1 MPYVRLTQKDLKE
14 KPREQLLNF
23 KRTKKFLVAIDTDGC
38 VTDNMNGKQILI
50 FHPHF
55 MEFYNLWEI
64 ESYYREIAEYYNLF
78 SEHRG
83 CNRFIAIQ
91 LILHALYER
100 SDVQKIVKERNIRL
114 PDLSIL
120 EDFIDYAKKNNL
132 GLGNQSLE
140 KYINEER
147 PTTFGLY
154 KLLGWS
160 EAVNRTFPHISAEI
174 PPFEGVKEA
183 VQLIAQYADIIVVS
197 QTPYDDLADYW
208 EKYDLDQYISLI
220 AGQEMGT
227 KAQHIELA
235 KKSGGYKDDEVLM
248 IGDAIGDLK
257 AVKSN
262 NGLFYPVVP
271 GEEEKSWYQ
280 FSEAFERFV
289 QKSYFG
295 EFEEKLLE
303 NFNKVLSQKEPWN
316 QIGYDHVEHYKKYQN
331 LRVQLYKKFNPTGRL
346 LVI

>member
-55 MEFYNLWEI
+55 MEFYGLWEI

-100 SDVQKIVKERNIRL
+100 KDVQDLVRTKNIKL
-114 PDLSIL
+114 PDLSL
-120 EDFIDYAKKNNL
+120 VEDFIDYAKKNNL

-140 KYINEER
+140 RYINEER
-147 PTTFGLY
+147 PKTFGLY

-174 PPFEGVKEA
+174 PPFNGVEEA
-183 VQLIAQYADIIVVS
+183 VKLIAQHADIIVVS

-208 EKYDLDQYISLI
+208 EKYDLAEYISLI

-235 KKSGGYKDDEVLM
+235 KKVGGYKDEEVLM

-271 GEEEKSWYQ
+271 GEEEKSWQQ
-280 FSEAFERFV
+280 FKDAFEKFIAH
-289 QKSYFG
+289 QYAG
-295 EFEEKLLE
+295 HFEEQLLQE
-303 NFNKVLSQKEPWN
+303 FNAVLSQKEPWN
-316 QIGYDHVEHYKKYQN
+316 QPGYDHIEHYRKYQN
-331 LRVQLYKKFNPTGRL
+331 LRIQLYKKFNPTGRL

>member
-1 MPYVRLTQKDLKE
+1 MAYVRLTQKDLKE

-23 KRTKKFLVAIDTDGC
+23 KRKRKFLIAIDTDGC

-91 LILHALYER
+91 LILRALYSRKDVKDVVER
-100 SDVQKIVKERNIRL
+100 KNIKL
-114 PDLSIL
+114 PDLSL
-120 EDFIDYAKKNNL
+120 VEDFIEYAKGKNL
-132 GLGNQSLE
+132 GLGNQALE
-140 KYINEER
+140 KYIDEER
-147 PTTFGLY
+147 PKTFGLY

-174 PPFEGVKEA
+174 PPFDGVEEA
-183 VQLIAQYADIIVVS
+183 VKLMSKHADIIIVS

-208 EKYDLDQYISLI
+208 EKYNLAEYIDLI

-235 KKSGGYKDDEVLM
+235 KKAGGYKDDEVLM

-262 NGLFYPVVP
+262 NGLFYPIVP
-271 GEEEKSWYQ
+271 GEEEKSWRE
-280 FSEAFERFV
+280 FPEAFERFLHGN
-289 QKSYFG
+289 YAG
-295 EFEEKLLE
+295 EYEQSLMH
-303 NFNKVLSQKEPWN
+303 NFNEVLSQKEPWD
-316 QIGYDHVEHYKKYQN
+316 QPGYDHIEHYKKYQN
-331 LRVQLYKKFNPTGRL
+331 LRIQLYKKFNPSGRL
-346 LVI
+346 FVV

>member
-1 MPYVRLTQKDLKE
+1 
-14 KPREQLLNF
+14 
-23 KRTKKFLVAIDTDGC
+23 
-38 VTDNMNGKQILI
+38 
-50 FHPHF
+50 
-55 MEFYNLWEI
+55 
-64 ESYYREIAEYYNLF
+64 
-78 SEHRG
+78 
-83 CNRFIAIQ
+83 AIQ

-100 SDVQKIVKERNIRL
+100 GDVQKIAKEKNIVL
-114 PDLSIL
+114 PDLRIL
-120 EDFIDYAKKNNL
+120 EDFIDYTKKNNL

-140 KYINEER
+140 RYINEER
-147 PTTFGLY
+147 PKTFGLY

-174 PPFEGVKEA
+174 PPFDGVREA
-183 VQLIAQYADIIVVS
+183 VQLMAQYADIIVVS

-208 EKYDLDQYISLI
+208 EKYDLAQYISLI

-235 KKSGGYKDDEVLM
+235 KKSGGYNDDEVLM

-271 GEEEKSWYQ
+271 GEEEKSWHQ
-280 FSEAFERFV
+280 FPEAFERFV
-289 QKSYFG
+289 QGSYTG
-295 EFEEKLLE
+295 DFEERLLE

-316 QIGYDHVEHYKKYQN
+316 QPAYDHMEHYKKYQN
-331 LRVQLYKKFNPTGRL
+331 LRVQLYNKFNPTGRL
-346 LVI
+346 LVV